1 MDFAELRR
9 GGDRGERGV
18 LDGLAIMFD
27 PNQSFHFKLPS
38 IPFGLSLSK
47 PCFSLRRPAL
57 RQAQGERGWN
67 ISAMDAECLQI
78 GNTFLD
84 ISDLAA
90 GLADGRIRNLD
101 RLDPRS

>member
-47 PCFSLRRPAL
+47 PCFSLRRTAL

-67 ISAMDAECLQI
+67 ILAVDAECLQLGNQFIDI
-78 GNTFLD
+78 GDLD
-84 ISDLAA
+84 ARRA
-90 GLADGRIRNLD
+90 ED
-101 RLDPRS
+101 RKSTRLNSSH